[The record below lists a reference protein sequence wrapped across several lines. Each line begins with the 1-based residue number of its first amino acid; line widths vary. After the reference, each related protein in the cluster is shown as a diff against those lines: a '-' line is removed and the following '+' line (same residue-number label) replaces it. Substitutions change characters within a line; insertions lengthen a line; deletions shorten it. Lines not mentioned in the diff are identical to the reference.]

1 MAIDKQTA
9 PLDSPET
16 LTDWQRLIDITDTL
30 ALSFKNPW
38 PVKNDNI
45 IRGSCFYIGGA
56 WYVANVDVAISG
68 TASDYI
74 QMTVDTVNSLI
85 TPAYVSTLTDVTWND
100 QWNGWYDTTGHFY
113 VFDENVAYGAGLI
126 DFPRTVVYSRPKNAE
141 SARAL
146 STAMGENWSNCLAS
160 SVDTTS
166 SDVITIG
173 VPNTLYTAYNKTIT
187 ASRGQTL
194 ITTSNWI
201 NIFTI
206 TLDFGNLFASLGA
219 FRVLWQN
226 DDSDT
231 DNYVRIMNGATQIAY
246 WNDGTQN
253 NVAFNVT
260 GLDIEASA
268 TLTVQYREDDPTST
282 RGPMTI
288 TIYSSCVDDTNK
300 PNLLEYIFHSH
311 GLGLNAAASV

>member
-1 MAIDKQTA
+1 MAIDKQIA

-16 LTDWQRLIDITDTL
+16 LTDWQRVIDLTDTL
-30 ALSFKNPW
+30 ALALKNPW
-38 PVKNDNI
+38 PVKNDKI

-113 VFDENVAYGAGLI
+113 VFDENVAYAAGLI
-126 DFPRTVVYSRPKNAE
+126 DFPRTVAYSRPRNAE
-141 SARAL
+141 SAKAL
-146 STAMGENWSNCLAS
+146 STAMGDNWANFLAS

-166 SDVITIG
+166 SNVITVG
-173 VPNTLYTAYNKTIT
+173 VPNTLYTGYNKTRS
-187 ASRGQTL
+187 ASRG
-194 ITTSNWI
+194 ITMFSTSDWT

-206 TLDFGNLFASLGA
+206 TLDFGNLFASLNA

-226 DDSDT
+226 DDHEN
-231 DNYVRIMNGATQIAY
+231 DNYVRIMYGSTQIAY
-246 WNDGTQN
+246 WNDETQRN
-253 NVAFNVT
+253 TMFDVT
-260 GLDIEASA
+260 GLDIEGSA
-268 TLTVQYREDDPTST
+268 TLVVQYREDDPFAT
-282 RGPMTI
+282 RGPMAI

-311 GLGLNAAASV
+311 GLGLNAVAAV